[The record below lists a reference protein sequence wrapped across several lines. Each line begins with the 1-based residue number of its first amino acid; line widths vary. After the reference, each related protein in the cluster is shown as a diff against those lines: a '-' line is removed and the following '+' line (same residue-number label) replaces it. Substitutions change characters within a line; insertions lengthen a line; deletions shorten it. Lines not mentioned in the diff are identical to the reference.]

1 MKKSIDFQLVEP
13 PPGDDDLPPMSWIVG
28 VADVFEDAVPRVFL
42 VLEEQGQA
50 GYGQTVHL
58 DATQARAV
66 RAAIATALREMGE
79 ESGA

>member
-28 VADVFEDAVPRVFL
+28 VADVFDDGAPRVFL

-58 DATQARAV
+58 DATQARAL
-66 RAAIATALREMGE
+66 RAAIAAGLREMGE
-79 ESGA
+79 EPGA

>member
-1 MKKSIDFQLVEP
+1 
-13 PPGDDDLPPMSWIVG
+13 MSWIVG

-58 DATQARAV
+58 DAVQARAV
-66 RAAIATALREMGE
+66 RAAIASALREMGE
-79 ESGA
+79 DPGS